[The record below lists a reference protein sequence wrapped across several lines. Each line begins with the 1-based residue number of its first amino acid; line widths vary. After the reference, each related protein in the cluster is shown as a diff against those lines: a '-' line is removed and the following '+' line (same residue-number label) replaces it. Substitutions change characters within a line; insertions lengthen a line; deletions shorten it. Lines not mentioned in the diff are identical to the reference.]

1 MFIMG
6 RLDVN
11 LIVIIYLILCPKI
24 DSSID
29 YDSNDINHEKTKYFR
44 EENDLLSSSSQWEK
58 YIKLIEKADENHSNQ
73 TDDHDRSIF
82 NRQIHIDL
90 SYWKNQ
96 PIDDIQKQLNN
107 IETIAK
113 THRLTLYQ
121 IINHRLYRQT
131 DDQLIF
137 PARNYGIEHFLL
149 NIIDTLP
156 DMEFLLNTYD
166 WPQNQNNIPIFSF
179 SKSLLSHD
187 TDILYPAWSFWDGGP
202 ALGSVYPTGIGRWDI
217 MRQTLNKA
225 RQTIPW
231 SKKESRGFFR
241 GSRTSSERDPLVL
254 LSRSHPELLDAQ
266 YTKNQ
271 AWKSDEDTL
280 GYPPASE
287 LKHEEFCQFKYLF
300 NFRGVAASFRLRHLF
315 LCGSLVLHVG
325 SDWIEFFY
333 NRLEP
338 WYHYIPIKTDL
349 HDVEKIL
356 LFVQNNDRL
365 AGKIAR
371 QGRDFI
377 WNYLT
382 MENVELYWKELLL
395 EYHQLFLNQKSIV
408 KKSNLIQV
416 HRRPKP

>member
-1 MFIMG
+1 MV
-6 RLDVN
+6 RLN
-11 LIVIIYLILCPKI
+11 GYLIVLVHLLVSLKI

-29 YDSNDINHEKTKYFR
+29 HDSSEINHEKRKYFR
-44 EENDLLSSSSQWEK
+44 EENDLLSPSSEWEK
-58 YIKLIEKADENHSNQ
+58 YIKLIEKADEYHLNQ
-73 TDDHDRSIF
+73 TNDTDQSIF
-82 NRQIHIDL
+82 FRQIENDFT
-90 SYWKNQ
+90 YWKKQ
-96 PIDDIQKQLNN
+96 SIDEIIKHLNN

-113 THRLTLYQ
+113 TQRLTLYQ

-131 DDQLIF
+131 EDQLIF

-166 WPQNQNNIPIFSF
+166 WPQSQSNIPVFSF

-187 TDILYPAWSFWDGGP
+187 TDILYPAWAFWDGGP

-225 RQTIPW
+225 RQAIPW

-241 GSRTSSERDPLVL
+241 GSRTSSERDPLIL
-254 LSRSHPELLDAQ
+254 LSHSRSDLLEAE

-271 AWKSDEDTL
+271 AWKSDADTL
-280 GYPPASE
+280 GYPPAKE
-287 LKHEEFCQFKYLF
+287 LKHEEFCQYKYLF

-333 NRLEP
+333 DRLEP
-338 WYHYIPIKTDL
+338 WYHYIPISTDL
-349 HDVEKIL
+349 NEVEQIL
-356 LFVQNNDRL
+356 SFAQKNDRL
-365 AGKIAR
+365 IGKIAR

-382 MENVELYWKELLL
+382 MENVEGYWKELLL
-395 EYHQLFLNQKSIV
+395 EYHRFVGHRQKIMKRKDLV
-408 KKSNLIQV
+408 QV
-416 HRRPKP
+416 HRRANP

>member
-1 MFIMG
+1 M
-6 RLDVN
+6 
-11 LIVIIYLILCPKI
+11 
-24 DSSID
+24 
-29 YDSNDINHEKTKYFR
+29 
-44 EENDLLSSSSQWEK
+44 
-58 YIKLIEKADENHSNQ
+58 
-73 TDDHDRSIF
+73 
-82 NRQIHIDL
+82 
-90 SYWKNQ
+90 
-96 PIDDIQKQLNN
+96 
-107 IETIAK
+107 
-113 THRLTLYQ
+113 
-121 IINHRLYRQT
+121 
-131 DDQLIF
+131 
-137 PARNYGIEHFLL
+137 
-149 NIIDTLP
+149 
-156 DMEFLLNTYD
+156 
-166 WPQNQNNIPIFSF
+166 
-179 SKSLLSHD
+179 
-187 TDILYPAWSFWDGGP
+187 
-202 ALGSVYPTGIGRWDI
+202 
-217 MRQTLNKA
+217 
-225 RQTIPW
+225 IPW

-241 GSRTSSERDPLVL
+241 GSRTSSERDPLIL

-338 WYHYIPIKTDL
+338 WYHYIPINTDL
-349 HDVEKIL
+349 HDVKTIL
-356 LFVQNNDRL
+356 LFAQNNDRL
-365 AGKIAR
+365 VGKIAR

-395 EYHQLFLNQKSIV
+395 EYHQLFLSQKSIV

>member
-1 MFIMG
+1 MG

-166 WPQNQNNIPIFSF
+166 WPQNQNNIPILSF

-338 WYHYIPIKTDL
+338 WYHYIPITTDL

>member
-1 MFIMG
+1 M
-6 RLDVN
+6 N
-11 LIVIIYLILCPKI
+11 LIVLIYLILCLKV
-24 DSSID
+24 DSST
-29 YDSNDINHEKTKYFR
+29 DINHEKAKYFR

-58 YIKLIEKADENHSNQ
+58 YIKLIEKAEENHSNQ
-73 TDDHDRSIF
+73 TKDNDRSIF
-82 NRQIHIDL
+82 NQQIHFDL
-90 SYWKNQ
+90 SYWEKQ
-96 PIDDIQKQLNN
+96 PMDDIQKQLNN
-107 IETIAK
+107 IEIIAK

-166 WPQNQNNIPIFSF
+166 WPQNQQKIPIFSF
-179 SKSLLSHD
+179 SKSILSRD
-187 TDILYPAWSFWDGGP
+187 TDILYPAWAFWDGGP

-225 RQTIPW
+225 RQMIPW

-254 LSRSHPELLDAQ
+254 LSRSHPELLEAQ

-287 LKHEEFCQFKYLF
+287 LKHEEFCKFKYLF

-333 NRLEP
+333 DRLEP
-338 WYHYIPIKTDL
+338 WYHYIPITTDL
-349 HDVEKIL
+349 KDVEKIL
-356 LFVQNNDRL
+356 LFAQNNDRL
-365 AGKIAR
+365 VGKIAR

-377 WNYLT
+377 WDYLT
-382 MENVELYWKELLL
+382 MENIELYWKELLL
-395 EYHQLFLNQKSIV
+395 EYHRLFLTQRSIV

-416 HRRPKP
+416 HRRSNP

>member
-1 MFIMG
+1 
-6 RLDVN
+6 VN
-11 LIVIIYLILCPKI
+11 LIVLIYLILCLKI
-24 DSSID
+24 ESS
-29 YDSNDINHEKTKYFR
+29 SDINHEKTKYFR

-58 YIKLIEKADENHSNQ
+58 YIKLIETAEENHFNQ

-82 NRQIHIDL
+82 NQQIHIDL
-90 SYWKNQ
+90 SYWKTQ
-96 PIDDIQKQLNN
+96 PIDEIQKQLNN

-166 WPQNQNNIPIFSF
+166 WPQNLNHIPIFSF

-225 RQTIPW
+225 RQMIPW

-241 GSRTSSERDPLVL
+241 GSRTSSERDPLIL

-338 WYHYIPIKTDL
+338 WYHYIPINTDL
-349 HDVEKIL
+349 HDVKTIL
-356 LFVQNNDRL
+356 LFAQNNDRL
-365 AGKIAR
+365 VGKIAR

-395 EYHQLFLNQKSIV
+395 EYHQLFLSQKSIV